1 MSGYEREMD
10 VVTLGSSKSDSSS
23 GWGSVPDDDDMFN
36 VTVEEQ
42 IKEPEGRQV
51 QQEERQVQQEENQE
65 KQEEKKFQL
74 EGEIVQQD
82 EETEAQQEMKKLKIL
97 LREVGLDYKRE
108 ITTYEYEYMGRV
120 VVEVSCRLVCLFVF

>member
-10 VVTLGSSKSDSSS
+10 VVTLGSSRSDSSS

-42 IKEPEGRQV
+42 IKESKGWQV
-51 QQEERQVQQEENQE
+51 QQEEKHVQQEE
-65 KQEEKKFQL
+65 KQFQL
-74 EGEIVQQD
+74 KGEIVQQD

-120 VVEVSCRLVCLFVF
+120 VVEVSCRLVCLFVFDTPPPD